1 MTRAPRST
9 QKAAQQ
15 ADQAADQLIDWL
27 RQQRGGISGESLAS
41 AKDDALLVV
50 DQATVGELVPAS
62 AESVLDDEN
71 RTKASPTESVAVE
84 GGIFGLHDVGKLSRD
99 RSSLRRSTEAIEVVE
114 ASAHAGADAS
124 RRPASFGNAAASLE
138 EMTSPLREHSSADE
152 GLRDRSSSRYRNGG
166 VGSARRLSQPDW
178 LHHRLNVTGPA
189 AALTGFQTAARGAG
203 TIPWPLDRDRME
215 EDLFHLLVAP
225 PAPQRRRLSLAGARV
240 LARQLGEAAE
250 LRHAA
255 AVARVGRSRA
265 CPFDLHALV
274 PVPPDILPLGPEHP
288 DSLAWLQGHWGTTEA
303 LRHVALEPALLQR
316 QTPPPGSASLRLS
329 FWSADWTPWQALAMV
344 AVRWPALRF
353 AVVPTYQPL

>member
-1 MTRAPRST
+1 
-9 QKAAQQ
+9 
-15 ADQAADQLIDWL
+15 
-27 RQQRGGISGESLAS
+27 
-41 AKDDALLVV
+41 
-50 DQATVGELVPAS
+50 
-62 AESVLDDEN
+62 
-71 RTKASPTESVAVE
+71 
-84 GGIFGLHDVGKLSRD
+84 
-99 RSSLRRSTEAIEVVE
+99 
-114 ASAHAGADAS
+114 
-124 RRPASFGNAAASLE
+124 
-138 EMTSPLREHSSADE
+138 MTSPLREHSGADE
-152 GLRDRSSSRYRNGG
+152 GLKDRSSSRYWNGG

-255 AVARVGRSRA
+255 AVARVGHSRA

-274 PVPPDILPLGPEHP
+274 PVPPDILPLGPDHP
-288 DSLAWLQGHWGTTEA
+288 DSLAWLQAHWGTTEA
-303 LRHVALEPALLQR
+303 LRHVVLEPALPQR
-316 QTPPPGSASLRLS
+316 QKPPPGSASLRLS
-329 FWSADWTPWQALAMV
+329 FWSADWTPWQALATV
-344 AVRWPALRF
+344 AARWPALRF